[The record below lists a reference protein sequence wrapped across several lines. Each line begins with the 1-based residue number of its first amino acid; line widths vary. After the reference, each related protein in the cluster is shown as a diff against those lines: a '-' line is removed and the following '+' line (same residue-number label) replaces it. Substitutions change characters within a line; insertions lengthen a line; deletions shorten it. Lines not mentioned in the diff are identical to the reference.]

1 MLAIPIL
8 ILRASNQSG
17 HCSSI
22 SSCMAVKIGGTVRS
36 IWKSRCWKNVT
47 LIFYQYFIN
56 QRNHIKSSV
65 RSGLTQN
72 GELLIECCKL
82 RLLYKLPANQ
92 YQWIWTFSCYVMSQV
107 FETGSHYN
115 FLLRLPPSIK
125 SKYFTLVSTNTIQPL
140 WQTFPRMRI
149 TKWSQW
155 CLKNIK
161 VIDRCLA

>member
-1 MLAIPIL
+1 MQFNIFMYGCENRRHSEKYLKEQVLEKCYLDIL
-8 ILRASNQSG
+8 S
-17 HCSSI
+17 
-22 SSCMAVKIGGTVRS
+22 
-36 IWKSRCWKNVT
+36 
-47 LIFYQYFIN
+47 IFYQSK
-56 QRNHIKSSV
+56 KSYQEFSG

-161 VIDRCLA
+161 VIKRYLA